1 MRFMKCSSVAAL
13 AMTMLVS
20 ASLSAQ
26 RRDTVVRVTTAP
38 VHAGVAELR
47 RDLGV
52 GVADGDQAYMIGAID
67 DIAVAT
73 NGTMYVLDRSVPTVR
88 VYDATGKFVK
98 NIGQRGSGPGEYRY
112 ATAIALAKN
121 GNLLL
126 YDQGNARV
134 NVYTPTGDVVTSW
147 MTKAGSGSGSGKSI
161 LTSDATGTT
170 YIRSPIWKRGQAA
183 PPRWAWFRYAADG
196 TLRDT
201 TYGPEGPS
209 PATLVAQRANASK
222 STGIPF
228 APVYYTAVSP
238 LGYFVTS
245 WSSALA
251 VEIHEA
257 GKPVTSIRREIPL
270 QPVTSRERDSARADV
285 TESMRQTDPAW
296 SWDGPDIPRT
306 RAAHLGLRVGDDGA
320 VWVQLAKGPKL
331 DDGSGP
337 GGGQPS
343 TRMGAGNNPTGVSR
357 SATWPC
363 PSNSWTLHDLF
374 EPSGRY
380 LGQVKLPERVDVLLT
395 RGDYVWAATCNEDD
409 APQVVRYKI
418 NWK

>member
-1 MRFMKCSSVAAL
+1 MRFLKRSCLIAFGI
-13 AMTMLVS
+13 TMFLN
-20 ASLSAQ
+20 APLPGQ
-26 RRDTVVRVTTAP
+26 RRDTVVKTMTAP
-38 VHAGVAELR
+38 VHAGMAELKR
-47 RDLGV
+47 ELAV
-52 GVADGDQAYMIGAID
+52 GVADGDQDYMLGGID
-67 DIAVAT
+67 DIAVAS

-98 NIGQRGSGPGEYRY
+98 NIGRRGSGPGEYRY

-147 MTKAGSGSGSGKSI
+147 MTKAGSGSGSGKGI
-161 LTSDATGTT
+161 LVSDVTGTT
-170 YIRSPIWKRGQAA
+170 YIRSPIWRRGQAGG
-183 PPRWAWFRYAADG
+183 PRWAWFRYAADG

-201 TYGPEGPS
+201 TYGPDGPT
-209 PATLVAQRANASK
+209 PAILLAQRANASK

-228 APVYYTAVSP
+228 APSYYTAVSP

-251 VEIHEA
+251 VEMHEP
-257 GKPVTSIRREIPL
+257 GKAVTSIRRDVQL
-270 QPVTSRERDSARADV
+270 QPVTSRERDSARTDV
-285 TESMRQTDPAW
+285 TESMRQLNPAW

-306 RAAHLGLRVGDDGA
+306 KAAHLGLRVGDDGL
-320 VWVQLAKGPKL
+320 VWVQLANGPRL

-337 GGGQPS
+337 GGGQPLA
-343 TRMGAGNNPTGVSR
+343 RMGAGNNPTGVSR
-357 SATWPC
+357 AATWPC

-395 RGDYVWAATCNEDD
+395 RGDYVWAATCNGDD